1 MYNSFFKRLFDFTIS
16 LISILILSPLLIVVT
31 VWLYAVNKGGGAFFT
46 PIRPGKNG
54 RLFKIVKFKTMTD
67 GRDAD
72 GKLLPDAQRLTKI
85 GRFVRLTSIDE
96 LPQLINVLKG
106 DMSFVGPRPLA
117 AFYLPYYNNEEMHRH
132 DVRPGITGLAQV
144 NGRTSVTWPQKFAY
158 DLEYVNKISFMM
170 DIKILFLTFYKVLKH
185 EDVGVDKGDSSP
197 FTEFRE
203 SQWAA
208 EGRQDLIENARKLA
222 KPYRDMIAQI
232 HSK

>member
-1 MYNSFFKRLFDFTIS
+1 MYKGYIKRSIDFIIS
-16 LISILILSPLLIVVT
+16 LLMVIVLSPILMIVAIL
-31 VWLYAVNKGGGAFFT
+31 LYAVNKGGGAFFM

-54 RLFKIVKFKTMTD
+54 KLFKMIKFKTMSD

-85 GRFVRLTSIDE
+85 GKFVRVTSIDE
-96 LPQLINVLKG
+96 LPQLFNVLKG

-117 AFYLPYYNNEEMHRH
+117 VFYLPYYNEEEMHRH
-132 DVRPGITGLAQV
+132 DVRPGITGWAQV
-144 NGRTSVTWPQKFAY
+144 NGRTSITWPQKFAY
-158 DLEYVNKISFMM
+158 DLDYVKNISFLL
-170 DIKILFLTFYKVLKH
+170 DLKILFLTFYKVLKR

-197 FTEFRE
+197 FTDFRE

-208 EGRQDLIENARKLA
+208 EDRKDLIDDARKRA

-232 HSK
+232 HVK